1 MKKPDAQKHITAGN
15 ALHQYR
21 LFNKMQKKIKYAKTE
36 NLNNKDV
43 SFLLISIL

>member
-21 LFNKMQKKIKYAKTE
+21 LFNKMQKK
-36 NLNNKDV
+36 LNTLK
-43 SFLLISIL
+43 LRI